1 MITELKPTYTMV
13 VIMYIP
19 ESKRNLS
26 TPDYERTVYVK
37 SHEKSPTVYSLSLT
51 ELCLSLVIIPKIKN
65 FFFIKTRIVFGTVD
79 EGCCVK
85 LSRVTYFRQSS
96 CTHMYYRPPTPCI
109 LQKPVGE
116 ICTQCLVYFVYLN
129 MLTMQL

>member
-13 VIMYIP
+13 VITYIP

-37 SHEKSPTVYSLSLT
+37 SHEKSPTVYSLSMT
-51 ELCLSLVIIPKIKN
+51 ELCLSLVIIPKIKKKEHYKN
-65 FFFIKTRIVFGTVD
+65 TNIFGTVD

-96 CTHMYYRPPTPCI
+96 CTHMYYRPPTHCI
-109 LQKPVGE
+109 LQKLVGE
-116 ICTQCLVYFVYLN
+116 ISTQCLVYFVYLD